1 MNYISSRQTNYGFT
15 QTTDF
20 PKKKEGNQPFFK
32 TAFGSAF
39 KYALS
44 FADSFV

>member
-1 MNYISSRQTNYGFT
+1 MEHQDVPSKLPELKITA
-15 QTTDF
+15 DF